1 VDSAGYIF
9 YAVVD
14 RDLTTGRDSI
24 RRDVAQMGHVSATAT
39 LWGSPDHSKVLV
51 LSPGSPSCGYVYDAA
66 TDSFSPCSSLSFN
79 PAAPATATTNG
90 DKWLVGSQLVD
101 GSLNVIAPV
110 GSSGLSP
117 DGSVAYVR
125 RIARTRARSRA
136 GRHSGAYHGLS
147 GGEPAVFVESSQW
160 GVRLRDNASDRGRP
174 HALRTT
180 STRIAVSRTLAI
192 HGEQSFSGADVTAR
206 VVIP

>member
-1 VDSAGYIF
+1 MDSAGYIF

-110 GSSGLSP
+110 GSSGLYLT
-117 DGSVAYVR
+117 G
-125 RIARTRARSRA
+125 RSRM
-136 GRHSGAYHGLS
+136 SGALLERVRVPGLAATPERITVFPEGNRLFLWSQANGAS
-147 GGEPAVFVESSQW
+147 GFV
-160 GVRLRDNASDRGRP
+160 
-174 HALRTT
+174 TT
-180 STRIAVSRTLAI
+180 QAT
-192 HGEQSFSGADVTAR
+192 
-206 VVIP
+206 VVDLTH